1 LIKKTRRTVISPEFD
16 RVILQTKED
25 SILTIHTQYK
35 QKANKIVVKVFDVFY
50 FADGSLPPIFS
61 SFSEVGNG
69 IVEES
74 IAFPLKKNLEYTMYV
89 YYEGE
94 MQHD

>member
-1 LIKKTRRTVISPEFD
+1 VLSPEFD
-16 RVILQTKED
+16 RIIIQTKED
-25 SILTIHTQYK
+25 AILTINTQYR

-50 FADGSLPPIFS
+50 FSDGSLPSIFS

-74 IAFPLKKNLEYTMYV
+74 IAFPIKKNLEYTVYV

-94 MQHD
+94 MLFD